1 MELTAGHV
9 WLMVAAALVLFMTP
23 GLAFFY
29 GGMTRAKAALNM
41 MMMSFISIGMVGVV
55 WVLWGASMSSG
66 EGFLQIVG
74 NPFATFGLEGITTP
88 DGLIKVGYA
97 ATFAIITV
105 ALISGAIADRAKFG
119 AWTVFVPVWVTL
131 VYCPLA
137 YMVWGGG
144 LFGPEGAIGQALGPA
159 IDFAGGTVVHIN
171 AGVAALVLVLIIGN
185 RKGFGKDPNHRP
197 HNIPFV
203 MLGAAILWF
212 GWFGF
217 NGGAATTAEQGGLI
231 WVNTLAAPAA
241 AMLGWLITERI
252 RDGHPTSLGAASG
265 VVAGLVAITPACA
278 NVSPVG
284 ALGLGLVAGAASA
297 LAVGLKFRW
306 GFDDSLDVVG
316 VHLVSGIIGTVALGF
331 IALPVDGV
339 GGGLFYGGGFTQLWA
354 QLAAA
359 GIAIAYSAIL
369 TALIA
374 LAIHKTMGF
383 RVSQEQEVVGV
394 DLSLH
399 AETAY
404 EFGVGGHGG
413 SFQPLHELITGK
425 HQAERRRRGRAGIQ
439 KTRNSNRQGKRG
451 GMKLITAIVRPEK
464 LEAIREGLEAYGVQ
478 GLTVSAAS
486 GYGRQRGYTEVYR
499 GAEYNVDL
507 LPKIRV
513 EVLATDEQ
521 ADDILDVIIASSN
534 TGRAGDGKVW
544 TMDVF
549 EAVRVRTGERGVAA
563 I

>member
-41 MMMSFISIGMVGVV
+41 MMMSFISIGIVSVV
-55 WVLWGASMSSG
+55 WVLWGYSMTG
-66 EGFLQIVG
+66 GDGFLQIVG
-74 NPFATFGLEGITTP
+74 NPFASFGLEGVNTADSP
-88 DGLIKVGYA
+88 DGLILVGYG

-119 AWTVFVPVWVTL
+119 AWSVFVPVWVTL

-144 LFGPEGAIGQALGPA
+144 LFGEEGAIGQALGPA

-171 AGVAALVLVLIIGN
+171 AGVAALILVLIIGN

-217 NGGAATTAEQGGLI
+217 NGGLASSAEQGGLI

-241 AMLGWLITERI
+241 AMLGWLVTERI

-284 ALGLGLVAGAASA
+284 ALGLGVVAGVASA

-331 IALPVDGV
+331 IALPTDGV
-339 GGGLFYGGGFTQLWA
+339 GGGLFYGGGMAQMWA

-369 TALIA
+369 TLIIA

-383 RVSQEQEVVGV
+383 RVSQEQETVGV

-413 SFQPLHELITGK
+413 SFQPLHDMITGK
-425 HQAERRRRGRAGIQ
+425 GQQ
-439 KTRNSNRQGKRG
+439 D
-451 GMKLITAIVRPEK
+451 
-464 LEAIREGLEAYGVQ
+464 
-478 GLTVSAAS
+478 SAAQPAKAAQQNES
-486 GYGRQRGYTEVYR
+486 ATGKESV
-499 GAEYNVDL
+499 GA
-507 LPKIRV
+507 
-513 EVLATDEQ
+513 
-521 ADDILDVIIASSN
+521 
-534 TGRAGDGKVW
+534 
-544 TMDVF
+544 
-549 EAVRVRTGERGVAA
+549 
-563 I
+563 

>member
-1 MELTAGHV
+1 
-9 WLMVAAALVLFMTP
+9 
-23 GLAFFY
+23 
-29 GGMTRAKAALNM
+29 
-41 MMMSFISIGMVGVV
+41 
-55 WVLWGASMSSG
+55 
-66 EGFLQIVG
+66 
-74 NPFATFGLEGITTP
+74 
-88 DGLIKVGYA
+88 
-97 ATFAIITV
+97 
-105 ALISGAIADRAKFG
+105 
-119 AWTVFVPVWVTL
+119 
-131 VYCPLA
+131 
-137 YMVWGGG
+137 MVWGGG

-171 AGVAALVLVLIIGN
+171 AGVAALILVLIIGN

-278 NVSPVG
+278 NVSPIG
-284 ALGLGLVAGAASA
+284 ALGLGLIAGAASA

-331 IALPVDGV
+331 IALPVEGV
-339 GGGLFYGGGFTQLWA
+339 GGGLFYGGGLTQLWA

-359 GIAIAYSAIL
+359 GTAIAYSAIM
-369 TALIA
+369 TAIIA
-374 LAIHKTMGF
+374 YAIHKTMGF

-413 SFQPLHELITGK
+413 SFTPLHELITGK
-425 HQAERRRRGRAGIQ
+425 AQGQAAAAPAAE
-439 KTRNSNRQGKRG
+439 
-451 GMKLITAIVRPEK
+451 
-464 LEAIREGLEAYGVQ
+464 
-478 GLTVSAAS
+478 TV
-486 GYGRQRGYTEVYR
+486 
-499 GAEYNVDL
+499 D
-507 LPKIRV
+507 
-513 EVLATDEQ
+513 
-521 ADDILDVIIASSN
+521 ASSN
-534 TGRAGDGKVW
+534 GKKTAAAGKESV
-544 TMDVF
+544 
-549 EAVRVRTGERGVAA
+549 EA
-563 I
+563 

>member
-1 MELTAGHV
+1 
-9 WLMVAAALVLFMTP
+9 
-23 GLAFFY
+23 
-29 GGMTRAKAALNM
+29 
-41 MMMSFISIGMVGVV
+41 
-55 WVLWGASMSSG
+55 
-66 EGFLQIVG
+66 
-74 NPFATFGLEGITTP
+74 
-88 DGLIKVGYA
+88 
-97 ATFAIITV
+97 
-105 ALISGAIADRAKFG
+105 
-119 AWTVFVPVWVTL
+119 
-131 VYCPLA
+131 
-137 YMVWGGG
+137 
-144 LFGPEGAIGQALGPA
+144 
-159 IDFAGGTVVHIN
+159 VHIN
-171 AGVAALVLVLIIGN
+171 AGVAALILVLIIGN
-185 RKGFGKDPNHRP
+185 RRGFGKDPNHRP

-278 NVSPVG
+278 NVSPIG
-284 ALGLGLVAGAASA
+284 ALGLGVVAGVASA

-316 VHLVSGIIGTVALGF
+316 VHLVSGVIGTVALGF
-331 IALPVDGV
+331 IALPVEGV
-339 GGGLFYGGGFTQLWA
+339 GGGLFYGGGLTQLWA

-359 GIAIAYSAIL
+359 GIAIAYSAVL
-369 TALIA
+369 TTVIA

-425 HQAERRRRGRAGIQ
+425 QGEESAPVAE
-439 KTRNSNRQGKRG
+439 
-451 GMKLITAIVRPEK
+451 
-464 LEAIREGLEAYGVQ
+464 
-478 GLTVSAAS
+478 
-486 GYGRQRGYTEVYR
+486 
-499 GAEYNVDL
+499 
-507 LPKIRV
+507 
-513 EVLATDEQ
+513 
-521 ADDILDVIIASSN
+521 
-534 TGRAGDGKVW
+534 DGKK
-544 TMDVF
+544 TD
-549 EAVRVRTGERGVAA
+549 AATGKESVGA
-563 I
+563 

>member
-9 WLMVAAALVLFMTP
+9 WVMVAAALVLFMTP

-66 EGFLQIVG
+66 EGFMQIVG

-119 AWTVFVPVWVTL
+119 AWSVFVPVWVTL
-131 VYCPLA
+131 VYCPMA

-144 LFGPEGAIGQALGPA
+144 LFGPEGAIGKALGPA

-171 AGVAALVLVLIIGN
+171 AGVAALILVLIIGN

-217 NGGAATTAEQGGLI
+217 NAGAAATVEQAGLI
-231 WVNTLAAPAA
+231 WINTLAAPAA
-241 AMLGWLITERI
+241 AMLGWLAVERF

-278 NVSPVG
+278 NVSPLG
-284 ALGLGLVAGAASA
+284 AIALGAVAGVASA
-297 LAVGLKFRW
+297 LAVGLKFKF
-306 GFDDSLDVVG
+306 GYDDSLDVVG
-316 VHLVSGIIGTVALGF
+316 VHLVSGVVGTVAIGF
-331 IALPVDGV
+331 LATPSQGTA
-339 GGGLFYGGGFTQLWA
+339 GLFYGGGSTQLVA
-354 QLAAA
+354 QALAALFSIVFTA
-359 GIAIAYSAIL
+359 VMTFIIAFP
-369 TALIA
+369 
-374 LAIHKTMGF
+374 IHKLMGF

-425 HQAERRRRGRAGIQ
+425 PMVTEPQEEGTFSA
-439 KTRNSNRQGKRG
+439 
-451 GMKLITAIVRPEK
+451 PE
-464 LEAIREGLEAYGVQ
+464 
-478 GLTVSAAS
+478 
-486 GYGRQRGYTEVYR
+486 
-499 GAEYNVDL
+499 VD
-507 LPKIRV
+507 
-513 EVLATDEQ
+513 
-521 ADDILDVIIASSN
+521 ASSN
-534 TGRAGDGKVW
+534 GKKNATGKESVGA
-544 TMDVF
+544 
-549 EAVRVRTGERGVAA
+549 
-563 I
+563 

>member
-9 WLMVAAALVLFMTP
+9 WVMVSAALVLLMTP

-55 WVLWGASMSSG
+55 WVLWGYSMSG
-66 EGFLQIVG
+66 GDGFLQLVG
-74 NPFATFGLEGITTP
+74 NPFAHFGLEGLTSP
-88 DGLIKVGYA
+88 DALIAVGFG

-144 LFGPEGAIGQALGPA
+144 LFSEEGAVGSALGEA

-171 AGVAALVLVLIIGN
+171 AGVAALILVFIVGN

-231 WVNTLAAPAA
+231 WINTLAAPAA
-241 AMLGWLITERI
+241 AMLGWLVTERI

-278 NVSPVG
+278 NVSPVA
-284 ALGLGLVAGAASA
+284 ALGLGLVAGVASA

-331 IALPVDGV
+331 IALPQDGV
-339 GGGLFYGGGFTQLWA
+339 GGGLFYGGGFGQLWA

-359 GIAIAYSAIL
+359 GIAIVYSAVMTTI
-369 TALIA
+369 IA

-383 RVSQEQEVVGV
+383 RVSQEQETVGV

-413 SFQPLHELITGK
+413 SFSPLHDMITGK
-425 HQAERRRRGRAGIQ
+425 AQQEPAKTSEAAAG
-439 KTRNSNRQGKRG
+439 KES
-451 GMKLITAIVRPEK
+451 V
-464 LEAIREGLEAYGVQ
+464 
-478 GLTVSAAS
+478 
-486 GYGRQRGYTEVYR
+486 
-499 GAEYNVDL
+499 GA
-507 LPKIRV
+507 
-513 EVLATDEQ
+513 
-521 ADDILDVIIASSN
+521 
-534 TGRAGDGKVW
+534 
-544 TMDVF
+544 
-549 EAVRVRTGERGVAA
+549 
-563 I
+563 

>member
-9 WLMVAAALVLFMTP
+9 WLMVAAALVLLMTP

-41 MMMSFISIGMVGVV
+41 MMMSFISIGIVSVV
-55 WVLWGASMSSG
+55 WVLWGYSMTG
-66 EGFLQIVG
+66 GDGFLQIVG
-74 NPFATFGLEGITTP
+74 NPFASFGLEGVNTADSP
-88 DGLIKVGYA
+88 DGLILVGYG

-119 AWTVFVPVWVTL
+119 AWSVFVPVWVTL
-131 VYCPLA
+131 VYSPLA

-144 LFGPEGAIGQALGPA
+144 LFGEEGAIGQALGPA

-171 AGVAALVLVLIIGN
+171 AGVAALILVLIIGN

-217 NGGAATTAEQGGLI
+217 NGGLASSAEQGGLI

-241 AMLGWLITERI
+241 AMLGWLVTERI

-284 ALGLGLVAGAASA
+284 ALGLGVVAGVASA

-331 IALPVDGV
+331 IALPTDGV
-339 GGGLFYGGGFTQLWA
+339 GGGLFYGGGMAQMWA

-369 TALIA
+369 TLIIA

-383 RVSQEQEVVGV
+383 RVSQEQETVGV

-413 SFQPLHELITGK
+413 SFQPLHDMITGK
-425 HQAERRRRGRAGIQ
+425 GQQ
-439 KTRNSNRQGKRG
+439 D
-451 GMKLITAIVRPEK
+451 
-464 LEAIREGLEAYGVQ
+464 
-478 GLTVSAAS
+478 SAAQPAKAAQQNES
-486 GYGRQRGYTEVYR
+486 ATGKESV
-499 GAEYNVDL
+499 GA
-507 LPKIRV
+507 
-513 EVLATDEQ
+513 
-521 ADDILDVIIASSN
+521 
-534 TGRAGDGKVW
+534 
-544 TMDVF
+544 
-549 EAVRVRTGERGVAA
+549 
-563 I
+563 